1 MLKQMSCKGGSGGG
15 WGGGGVGTGSLN
27 LGFLVLLPSAVVVSV
42 VFLFFCLFF
51 VERLVFGFY

>member
-1 MLKQMSCKGGSGGG
+1 MGAVG
-15 WGGGGVGTGSLN
+15 GGGGVGTGSLN